1 MISGG
6 GWEFFSSPPRP
17 DRLWGL
23 PSLLF
28 NGYGGRDL
36 SPAVKGPRRE
46 ADHSHSSSANVKE
59 YVALYLHPQYVFMP
73 WCLVKYRD
81 KFTLNLTFVN
91 NEHINTDNM
100 ILYTSPYSARTGGSA
115 KVCPVQTIILHVY
128 FHYSFLLIGLI

>member
-59 YVALYLHPQYVFMP
+59 YVALYFHSPNMP
-73 WCLVKYRD
+73 SWRSAQIKHRDNFTFYILIFINGANPLNVKLD
-81 KFTLNLTFVN
+81 LQ
-91 NEHINTDNM
+91 E
-100 ILYTSPYSARTGGSA
+100 
-115 KVCPVQTIILHVY
+115 Q
-128 FHYSFLLIGLI
+128 